1 MRAEPAIAEAR
12 KRAGPRF
19 GGDDGSYA
27 FRARL
32 EESAAFLAPLALLV
46 GLALGGGGFSVT
58 SRHIAGLAIWILVAA
73 LLALGAA
80 SRATVRRPF
89 YWASGLILGLA
100 LFSAISSLWSGS
112 VELSVTEADR
122 VLVYLGVFVAAFLV
136 AQTNKRAQRCAE
148 GLAIGLAIVA
158 LLGLASRLLPHV
170 LSVGEGLDTGARLR
184 YPLGYWNANAMACGL
199 GAALLLWTNRSS
211 PTAALRW
218 IAVGA
223 LPLVMLTLYFTYSRG
238 GVLALAIACGG
249 LIVLSRDRLW
259 LTAVLAAAGLGA
271 LPAILA
277 AQARR
282 ALADNVSGPEVVGQG
297 VTVTL
302 ILVAGTALTL
312 LLYAGLRRLERGGSR
327 PVRRAEEVTRDRRV
341 LRWSAAVAILVVL
354 VAGVAFGGRAWHSF
368 SKAEVSAASPQERFS
383 GLSGSGRQDYWRVA
397 LDAFKED
404 PVGGKGA
411 GTYQFAWNRLRAIPT
426 SNQVAHSLFLEE
438 LADLG
443 VVGAAL
449 TVALV
454 LFLLWVGFEAWR
466 RARGPTRELYA
477 VLLAVSLAFVVGAA
491 IDWFWQ
497 IAAVGAVFFIATG
510 ILVAGRCAQ
519 IAAERRERDGADAGE
534 GRRFGLAV
542 TGLVIAWLTAIA
554 LTGPLLVEREIK
566 SSQSAAA
573 NGDLADARSHAETA
587 HSIEPWAASPYL
599 QLGLLDEA
607 AAEYPAGAGRLGQAI
622 DHEEEN
628 WVLYYLRAR
637 IEHEGGE
644 SAAAAADLAE
654 AQRLNPLEAC
664 LGEGFQGCG

>member
-1 MRAEPAIAEAR
+1 M
-12 KRAGPRF
+12 
-19 GGDDGSYA
+19 
-27 FRARL
+27 
-32 EESAAFLAPLALLV
+32 
-46 GLALGGGGFSVT
+46 
-58 SRHIAGLAIWILVAA
+58 
-73 LLALGAA
+73 
-80 SRATVRRPF
+80 
-89 YWASGLILGLA
+89 
-100 LFSAISSLWSGS
+100 
-112 VELSVTEADR
+112 TEADR

-158 LLGLASRLLPHV
+158 LLGLASRLLPHF
-170 LSVGEGLDTGARLR
+170 LSVSEGLDTGARLR

-199 GAALLLWTNRSS
+199 GAALLLWTNRRS

-259 LTAVLAAAGLGA
+259 LAAVLAAAGLGA

-277 AQARR
+277 SQARR
-282 ALADNVSGPEVVGQG
+282 ALADNVSGPEVIGQG

-327 PVRRAEEVTRDRRV
+327 PVRRVEEITRDRRV
-341 LRWSAAVAILVVL
+341 LRWSAAIAILAVL

-368 SKAEVSAASPQERFS
+368 SKAEVAAASPQERFS

-397 LDAFKED
+397 VDAFKED
-404 PVGGKGA
+404 PIGGKGA

-443 VVGAAL
+443 IVGAAL

-454 LFLLWVGFEAWR
+454 LFLLSVGFEAWR
-466 RARGPTRELYA
+466 RARGPTRDLYA
-477 VLLAVSLAFVVGAA
+477 VLLAVSAAFVAGAA

-497 IAAVGAVFFIATG
+497 IAAVGAIFFIATG

-519 IAAERRERDGADAGE
+519 IAAADGELAVRGER
-534 GRRFGLAV
+534 RRFGLAV
-542 TGLVIAWLTAIA
+542 TGLVVAWLTAIA
-554 LTGPLLVEREIK
+554 LTGPLLVESEIK

-573 NGDLADARSHAETA
+573 NGDLADAQSHAETA
-587 HSIEPWAASPYL
+587 RSIEPWAASPYL
-599 QLGLLDEA
+599 QLGLLAEA
-607 AAEYPAGAGRLGQAI
+607 KAEYPTGAQRLGQAI
-622 DHEEEN
+622 DREEEN

-654 AQRLNPLEAC
+654 ARRLNPLEAC
-664 LGEGFQGCG
+664 LGEGFKGCG